1 MKKKYLIF
9 NYLRFPESLKNTFD
23 RCLFIFCFRSGNNLV
38 VPKNLQHYCRV
49 CNTQLNSCVQ
59 AKIHSQG
66 KKHDKRVSYL
76 RFCLESSKFPFT
88 LCTNVRSQYNSIGT
102 SKHASPFSRYG
113 KLVVKLTPHQAF
125 QIFFGRHRI
134 QSDVSENV
142 QSQVRAHIQASK

>member
-1 MKKKYLIF
+1 MKKKIF

-88 LCTNVRSQYNSIGT
+88 LC
-102 SKHASPFSRYG
+102 
-113 KLVVKLTPHQAF
+113 
-125 QIFFGRHRI
+125 
-134 QSDVSENV
+134 SDVNLEVSIIVFVCQNMPLRFLDME
-142 QSQVRAHIQASK
+142 SQQLSSHPTRLFRFFLGGIVFNPMYSKNGQ